1 MITINFSPALS
12 DILADIGILR
22 MEASTLREAIDD
34 LEIRHGGIR
43 EKLLDEDGNLLGHIN
58 IYCNGKDI
66 RLLKNLETPLN
77 DGDEVAIIAAV
88 WGG

>member
-12 DILADIGILR
+12 DILSNIGVLR
-22 MEASTLREAIDD
+22 VEASTLREAIDD
-34 LEIRHGGIR
+34 LEKRHGGIR
-43 EKLLDEDGNLLGHIN
+43 EKLLDDDGNLLGHVN

>member
-43 EKLLDEDGNLLGHIN
+43 EKLLDEDGNLLGHVN

>member
-1 MITINFSPALS
+1 MIRINFSPALS
-12 DILADIGILR
+12 DVLADIGVLR

-34 LEIRHGGIR
+34 LETRHGGIR
-43 EKLLDEDGNLLGHIN
+43 EKLLDDDGNLLGHVN

>member
-12 DILADIGILR
+12 DILADIGTLR
-22 MEASTLREAIDD
+22 MKASTLREAIDH
-34 LEIRHGGIR
+34 LEMRHGGIR
-43 EKLLDEDGNLLGHIN
+43 EKLLDDDGNLLGHVN

-66 RLLKNLETPLN
+66 RLFKNLETPLN

>member
-1 MITINFSPALS
+1 MITVNFSPALS

-77 DGDEVAIIAAV
+77 DGDEVAIVAAV